1 MVVISLALYSLVLVR
16 QRELRWWV
24 YLSSQES
31 DVHVIWKH
39 SAEGPRERSWC
50 TVASGIQELWGS
62 LHIVFEGVGMG
73 VYVGGG
79 AKGDRQ
85 TETDLLLNLELT
97 DSVGMAV

>member
-1 MVVISLALYSLVLVR
+1 
-16 QRELRWWV
+16 
-24 YLSSQES
+24 
-31 DVHVIWKH
+31 
-39 SAEGPRERSWC
+39 
-50 TVASGIQELWGS
+50 
-62 LHIVFEGVGMG
+62 MG